1 MRMRDIPKLAY
12 VKLAYVGAM
21 LAIAATGTINL
32 AAKVTPDVA
41 LDGVE
46 APAEPPILSL
56 AGVRSE
62 AYQRDLNA
70 WFEQRWGLR
79 GYAVRTDNTLMQRLF
94 AETRSVTFSS
104 PVVAKGGVLDIEEDI
119 TYVNRFD
126 PAAAQ
131 IAAAARIA
139 RVQKK
144 LRERGN
150 ILVPVIIPAKTSF
163 FRDEVPPGRRRRGAF
178 GLSDVNVYGAFVQT
192 LADNGARFVDGR
204 RLLTEEHWTPERVF
218 APTGRHWRMAPACRV
233 LQAALDIARPDLP
246 DLGTEQIDCTT
257 TIDPDPPASSEDF
270 DLFRLLNVWGARP
283 AGMNVEKLH
292 PKKTPPGLQ
301 VPTLFVGSSFV
312 WKFVRISNELE
323 NLRPSLYYYYDS
335 SVVDTVTMLITKKVE
350 PFTDAWREDTFSKKL
365 IVVGIL
371 ETYIPGDGE
380 KFFLELEKELAIEP
394 PAP

>member
-1 MRMRDIPKLAY
+1 
-12 VKLAYVGAM
+12 M
-21 LAIAATGTINL
+21 LAIAAAGSINL
-32 AAKVTPDVA
+32 VAKITPDVA

-46 APAEPPILSL
+46 ASAEAPVLSL

-62 AYQRDLNA
+62 AWQRDLNA

-79 GYAVRTDNTLMQRLF
+79 GYAVRTDNTLMQQLF

-104 PVVAKGGVLDIEEDI
+104 PIVAKNGVLDIEEDI

-126 PAAAQ
+126 PPAAQ
-131 IAAAARIA
+131 VVAAARIA

-150 ILVPVIIPAKTSF
+150 VVVPVIIPAKTSF
-163 FRDEVPPGRRRRGAF
+163 FREEVPPGQRRKGAF
-178 GLSDVNVYGAFVQT
+178 GLSDVNVYGAFVRA

-204 RLLTEEHWTPERVF
+204 RLLTEEHWPADRVF
-218 APTGRHWRMAPACRV
+218 ASTGRHWRMAAACRV
-233 LQAALDIARPDLP
+233 LQAALDVARPDLP
-246 DLGTEQIDCTT
+246 ELGTEQVDCTT
-257 TIDPDPPASSEDF
+257 TIDPDPPLSSEDF
-270 DLFRLLNVWGARP
+270 DLFRLLNVWGPKP
-283 AGMNVEKLH
+283 AGMNVERLH
-292 PKKTPPGLQ
+292 AKTTPPELQ

-312 WKFVRISNELE
+312 WKFVRVSNELE
-323 NLRPSLYYYYDS
+323 NLRPSLFYYYDS
-335 SVVDTVTMLITKKVE
+335 SVVETSTMLITKKVE
-350 PFTDAWREDTFSKKL
+350 PFTPAWREDTLSKRL
-365 IVVGIL
+365 IIVGIL